1 MFQTILDAL
10 VAFFGYLQGMGV
22 SVFMPLVILILAL
35 IFGAKFGKAFRA
47 ALTIGVAFIGINL
60 VVGLM
65 GSNLGPAAQALAVR
79 TGVELNIV
87 DVGWPAAAAIA
98 FGGTVGTY
106 IIPLCVL
113 VNIVLLAVRFTNTLD
128 IDIWNFWHFAFTG
141 SMVYALSGSLSL
153 ALAFAVLNT
162 AIVLWLADWTA
173 PAIQDVYKLPNI
185 SIPHGFSG
193 AYVPIAIPI
202 NKLIDLIPG
211 LNKVE
216 ADSEHI
222 QKKFGVWGEPI
233 VQGFVLGI
241 VIGAI
246 AWLGNPAYGTFGAQ
260 VQGIL
265 TLAVG
270 LAAVMVLLPR
280 MVSLLMEGLMPV
292 SEAAADFMKKRSS
305 GRTDLYIGLDSALL
319 VGHPSAISSALIM
332 VPVTIF
338 LAIGLS
344 LLGVNKVLPFVDLT
358 VLPFIVAMM
367 NPVTR
372 GNVVRNIIISTIVIG
387 AGLVM
392 ATSLAGLHTAAA
404 IDAGF
409 AMPEGATQIS
419 SICDGTNPLSWA
431 LVNSAKI
438 GWIGFGVA
446 TVVFAV
452 IYFLYKKNEKAW
464 QIAAGAP
471 ADAE

>member
-10 VAFFGYLQGMGV
+10 VALFGYLQGLGV

-65 GSNLGPAAQALAVR
+65 GNNLGPAAQALAVR

-173 PAIQDVYKLPNI
+173 PAIQDVYKLPNV

-216 ADSEHI
+216 ANSETI

-233 VQGFVLGI
+233 VQGFR
-241 VIGAI
+241 
-246 AWLGNPAYGTFGAQ
+246 
-260 VQGIL
+260 
-265 TLAVG
+265 VG
-270 LAAVMVLLPR
+270 HHHRRNR
-280 MVSLLMEGLMPV
+280 MVGQPSLRHLWCSSSRHPHPRSRLGR
-292 SEAAADFMKKRSS
+292 SEWFSFPAW
-305 GRTDLYIGLDSALL
+305 Y
-319 VGHPSAISSALIM
+319 P
-332 VPVTIF
+332 
-338 LAIGLS
+338 
-344 LLGVNKVLPFVDLT
+344 
-358 VLPFIVAMM
+358 
-367 NPVTR
+367 
-372 GNVVRNIIISTIVIG
+372 
-387 AGLVM
+387 
-392 ATSLAGLHTAAA
+392 
-404 IDAGF
+404 
-409 AMPEGATQIS
+409 
-419 SICDGTNPLSWA
+419 CSW
-431 LVNSAKI
+431 
-438 GWIGFGVA
+438 
-446 TVVFAV
+446 
-452 IYFLYKKNEKAW
+452 KA
-464 QIAAGAP
+464 
-471 ADAE
+471 